1 MASIIEA
8 LNVALADRYAIEEE
22 IGAGG
27 MATVYRAEDLK
38 HRRKVALKVLRPEL
52 SAILGGERFLQ
63 EIEVT
68 ANLQHPNILPLY
80 DSGEADTFLYYV
92 MPFVEGETLRDK
104 LDREK
109 QMAVEETVDIVK
121 AVSSAL
127 GYAHERGVVHRD
139 IKPENILLQAGQA
152 LVADFGIALAVSQ
165 AGGTRLTET
174 GLSLGTPHYMSPEQA
189 TGDRELDARTDI
201 YSLGA
206 VTYEMLTGDPPHT
219 GNTMQAIVA
228 KVLTEEPSPISR
240 TRQLVPPNVEAAV
253 QRALAKSPADRF
265 RSAADYAAALT
276 DRSFTLPDAAAAA
289 SAPATARRAMMAPL
303 VVFMT
308 LAAIVTTGAAAWG
321 WLRPTPKP
329 VIRQRVVL
337 IDGEM
342 TRPGWVRYA
351 AAVAPDGS
359 IVFVD
364 SVAGGT
370 QLVLKERHLLEA
382 TPLTGTEGG
391 TAPFISPDGAWVG
404 FVADGKLRKVPRSG
418 GGSVTLADS
427 ANTVTPSGAWL
438 DDGTILFVDTGFD
451 LRQVNEAG
459 GSAEVVVRRG
469 EDVPRGVVDVSPL
482 PGGRGALFTGCT
494 LSCSQSEVY
503 VFDARADTVRML
515 FEEAWGVWYAPTG
528 HVVYTSREGGAFA
541 APLDLEALE
550 TSGAAI
556 PVLEG
561 ASAPNLAF
569 SSTGT
574 LIYAVGAS
582 LGTAVDELVWV
593 DRNGTAEVIDPG
605 WSADFEYLDL
615 SPDGKRLVVSIEEE
629 DGNHQLWVKQLDQGP
644 LPKLTFEGTN
654 NFRAAWTPDGGS
666 IAFISNRAGEN
677 DVWIKRSDGSAAAEL
692 LWDSDEDAWEVTWSP
707 DGRWH
712 VFRTD
717 TNDRNGNI
725 YGVRPG
731 VDTVPVPLVVSEF
744 DDTEPALSPD
754 GRWLAYISD
763 ESGQYE
769 VYIRPFPNTGDAKW
783 QVSTDGGR
791 EPLWAHSGR
800 ELFYRSES
808 QQLVAAEIIAEP
820 MFSVGEQRVLFSMRE
835 YEGDVNH
842 RAYDI
847 DADDQRFVMIRSNT
861 MRLGGPKLVLVE
873 NWFEELKEQVT
884 R

>member
-1 MASIIEA
+1 MDEIISRLKA
-8 LNVALADRYAIEEE
+8 ALADRYSIEQE

-27 MATVYRAEDLK
+27 MATVYLAEDLK

-52 SAILGGERFLQ
+52 SAIIGGERFLQ
-63 EIEVT
+63 EIELT

-92 MPFVEGETLRDK
+92 MPYVEGETLRDK

-109 QMAVEETVDIVK
+109 QMAVEETVAISR
-121 AVSSAL
+121 AVAAAL

-240 TRQLVPPNVEAAV
+240 TRQLIPRNVEAAV

-265 RSAADYAAALT
+265 KGAADYAAALT
-276 DRSFTLPDAAAAA
+276 DLSFTLPQAT
-289 SAPATARRAMMAPL
+289 SAVEATVSTSRRWNRL
-303 VVFMT
+303 SVG
-308 LAAIVTTGAAAWG
+308 LAALAALLIFSTALG

-329 VIRQRVVL
+329 VIRQQVVL
-337 IDGEM
+337 TDLEM
-342 TRPGWVRYA
+342 NQNWVRYSV
-351 AAVAPDGS
+351 AVAPDGS
-359 IVFVD
+359 IVFAD

-370 QLVLKERHLLEA
+370 QLVMKERHLLES
-382 TPLTGTEGG
+382 TPLTGTEGAM
-391 TAPFISPDGAWVG
+391 APFISPDGAWIG
-404 FVADGKLRKVPRSG
+404 FVADGKPRKVPRGG
-418 GGSVTLADS
+418 GGSVTLADF

-438 DDGTILFVDTGFD
+438 DDGTILFVDNDFR

-459 GSAEVVVRRG
+459 GVAEVVASSG
-469 EDVPRGVVDVSPL
+469 EIFRRGVVDVAPL
-482 PGGRGALFTGCT
+482 PGGRGALLTGCGAG
-494 LSCSQSEVY
+494 CAQSEVF

-515 FEEAWGVWYAPTG
+515 FDDAWGVWYAPTG
-528 HVVYTSREGGAFA
+528 HVVYTLRDGGAFA
-541 APLDLEALE
+541 APFDLDALE
-550 TSGAAI
+550 TSGPAI

-561 ASAPNLAF
+561 VSAPNLAF
-569 SSTGT
+569 SSKGT
-574 LIYAVGAS
+574 LVYAVGAS
-582 LGTAVDELVWV
+582 LGAGEDELVWV

-605 WSADFEYLDL
+605 WSADFEYVDL
-615 SPDGKRLVVSIEEE
+615 SPDGKRLAVSIEG
-629 DGNHQLWVKQLDQGP
+629 DGDDDEHQIWVKELDRGP
-644 LPKLTFEGTN
+644 LPKLTFQGSN
-654 NFRAAWTPDGGS
+654 NYRGEWTPDGGS
-666 IAFISNRAGEN
+666 IAFISNRAGKN
-677 DVWIKRSDGSAAAEL
+677 DFWIKRSDGSAAAEL
-692 LWDSDEDAWEVTWSP
+692 LLDSDEDAWEVTWSP
-707 DGRWH
+707 DGRWL
-712 VFRTD
+712 VYRTD
-717 TNDRNGNI
+717 TNSEDNI
-725 YGVRPG
+725 YGLRLG
-731 VDTVPVPLVVSEF
+731 VDTVSVPLVISEF
-744 DDTEPALSPD
+744 DDKEPAISPD
-754 GRWLAYISD
+754 GRWLAYISN
-763 ESGQYE
+763 ESGQNE

-800 ELFYRSES
+800 ELFYRSASRE
-808 QQLVAAEIIAEP
+808 LVAAEIIAEP
-820 MFSVGEQRVLFSMRE
+820 MFSIGEQRVLFSTRE
-835 YEGDVNH
+835 YERDANH
-842 RAYDI
+842 RTYDVS
-847 DADDQRFVMIRSNT
+847 ANDQRFVMIRPVAL
-861 MRLGGPKLVLVE
+861 RLGSTKLVLVE
-873 NWFEELKEQVT
+873 NWFEELKQRVS